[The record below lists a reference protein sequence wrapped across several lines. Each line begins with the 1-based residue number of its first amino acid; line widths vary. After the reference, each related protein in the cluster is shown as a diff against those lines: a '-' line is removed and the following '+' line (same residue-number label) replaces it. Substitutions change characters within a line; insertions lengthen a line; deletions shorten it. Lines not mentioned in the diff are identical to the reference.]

1 MTVST
6 KWILA
11 LSYSHSVATITL
23 PFDPKVK
30 FGKVRVPVR
39 VTVNGHTYRS
49 TTFRMGGIDF
59 IPLRKS
65 HQLAAGIDLA
75 IASHR
80 SKKYRITIEPDTTP
94 RTVRVP
100 SDLARALREAG
111 LTKAFASMSFT
122 HRREHVEAVLGA
134 KEPETRARRITK
146 CIEMVAAKR

>member
-1 MTVST
+1 MAITISTTLGLSATNTVAS
-6 KWILA
+6 
-11 LSYSHSVATITL
+11 ITL
-23 PFDPKVK
+23 PFDPKAK
-30 FGKVRVPVR
+30 FGKVRQPVR
-39 VTVNGHTYRS
+39 VAINGHTYRS
-49 TTFRMGGIDF
+49 TTFRMGGVDF

-134 KEPETRARRITK
+134 NKPETRARWITK